1 MNRLTTSLLAAVAIG
16 GTIALATPSSA
27 ATAIPVYVGTDNG
40 GVQFGASIGTSPL
53 VGGHADST
61 GVCVGV
67 GYQVPQCPI
76 GTGN

>member
-1 MNRLTTSLLAAVAIG
+1 VNRLTISLLAAVAIG
-16 GTIALATPSSA
+16 GSVALAGPAS

-40 GVQFGASIGTSPL
+40 GVQFGASLGTSPL

-61 GVCVGV
+61 GVCVGI

-76 GTGN
+76 GTGD